1 MKKTLILFGLSAA
14 VVLSMGCESDQEASE
29 LEDNASSDAVEATP
43 TLTYTLTLNDWLSA
57 DPLEG
62 AEVCTNIEDVACVT
76 SDAAGQASI
85 TASVTEGQVV
95 ELTVDLEGY
104 FPITIQPV
112 ANDVVD
118 GAVVESTWVL
128 APLASL
134 NLLTGALGIEIDDL
148 KGQATVSVVGPA
160 NDEGV
165 RASVVNA
172 HVSVDA
178 AVDVGP
184 KYLNAGTEI
193 TTLGPF
199 GHDEDGTTP
208 AGPVGFFNIAP
219 GTVNFTVTAP
229 GLICGPGISGMASE
243 EGTVSGTIT
252 EGRVTYFFVSCEE
265 DEESL
270 VEVTSIAT
278 ISDWTTG
285 DPLEGVALCLN
296 RATEDCL
303 SSDAD
308 GQVTASARVADGQIY
323 QLRADKEGFFPF
335 FAEGVITTPQPGDV
349 LSTNWVMAAS
359 EALELL
365 TAALETELDEEK
377 GHVTMVVF
385 GPADDEGVRSL
396 VSGAVVTSD
405 ANAEFGPKYLNAV
418 ADFGTSGIFAEES
431 VGTTANGAVSF
442 FNVSPGRADFTVEV
456 PGHICGPGIA
466 GLPSLSASTASH
478 IEAGRATYM
487 TVACEVAEE

>member
-1 MKKTLILFGLSAA
+1 MRPLRGRRLFTCDKKASSLACAHSVTKQATPCAQRDPFSPRNQRASNNLRPRDLETNDEEIPHSFGLSAA
-14 VVLSMGCESDQEASE
+14 MVLSVGCESDQEASE
-29 LEDNASSDAVEATP
+29 LEDNASSDAVEAAP

-57 DPLEG
+57 EPLEG
-62 AEVCTNIEDVACVT
+62 AAVCTNIEDVACVT

-85 TASVTEGQVV
+85 TASVTEGQEV

-104 FPITIQPV
+104 FPVTIQPV

-148 KGQATVSVVGPA
+148 GTSDGLSGWPA

-165 RASVVNA
+165 RTSVVNA

-178 AVDVGP
+178 AVDAGP

-229 GLICGPGISGMASE
+229 GLVCGPGISGMASE
-243 EGTVSGTIT
+243 EGTVASTIA
-252 EGRVTYFFVSCEE
+252 EGRVTYIFVTCEE

-270 VEVTSIAT
+270 VEVTSTAT
-278 ISDWTTG
+278 ISDWLSG
-285 DPLEGVALCLN
+285 DPLEGVELCLN
-296 RATEDCL
+296 RATENCL

-308 GQVTASARVADGQIY
+308 GQVTTSARVADGQIY

-335 FAEGVITTPQPGDV
+335 FAEGVITSPQPGDV

-359 EALELL
+359 DAPELL
-365 TAALETELDEEK
+365 TTALRD
-377 GHVTMVVF
+377 
-385 GPADDEGVRSL
+385 
-396 VSGAVVTSD
+396 
-405 ANAEFGPKYLNAV
+405 
-418 ADFGTSGIFAEES
+418 
-431 VGTTANGAVSF
+431 
-442 FNVSPGRADFTVEV
+442 
-456 PGHICGPGIA
+456 
-466 GLPSLSASTASH
+466 
-478 IEAGRATYM
+478 
-487 TVACEVAEE
+487 